1 MKQWQISELEQK
13 EMEDVNDKKL
23 LFHFYNAQADR
34 IEKWFEK
41 IELKHTSRFEDC
53 RTNHFFYIENCDL
66 QYVNTDSEEE
76 IMYLLDEGFELI
88 VITADKVKGMTLQEY
103 TDKLQELC
111 HSGLAQKKLVLYFT
125 LKGETFMNN
134 FPVIKE
140 VTHVV
145 AEDSVGI
152 NLGDYGDY
160 NG

>member
-1 MKQWQISELEQK
+1 MKRWQISELEQK
-13 EMEDVNDKKL
+13 EMEDVNYKKL
-23 LFHFYNAQADR
+23 LFHFCDAQADR

-41 IELKHTSRFEDC
+41 IQLNHTSRFEDC

-76 IMYLLDEGFELI
+76 IMYLLSEDFEL
-88 VITADKVKGMTLQEY
+88 VEITGDRVNGVTLQEY

-111 HSGLAQKKLVLYFT
+111 HSGLAQKKVVLYFT
-125 LKGETFMNN
+125 IKGETFMNN
-134 FPVIKE
+134 LREIKE

>member
-13 EMEDVNDKKL
+13 EMEDVNYKKL

-41 IELKHTSRFEDC
+41 IGLNHISRFEDC
-53 RTNHFFYIENCDL
+53 RTNHFFYVENCDL

-76 IMYLLDEGFELI
+76 IIYLLDEGFELI
-88 VITADKVKGMTLQEY
+88 EITADEVKGMTLQEY

-111 HSGLAQKKLVLYFT
+111 HNGLAQKKVVLYFT
-125 LKGETFMNN
+125 VKGETFMNN
-134 FPVIKE
+134 FPMIKE